1 MGVVRAVAVALVL
14 AGAGA
19 LGPAARAAVEA
30 GPTSQSTGVVPGAIE
45 PQPVNKQLEE
55 EFWARVTAHEE
66 RGAAVVPPA
75 ETWEMRLVPALH
87 AGMVGWCAVL
97 SGSAASSA
105 RCPVSPL
112 EGPRV
117 LYEAWEGGPSATR
130 GYALTAGD
138 VSAVTVN
145 GAHIA
150 VATQP
155 VGGLTV
161 GLGAAVVTIPAPYPW
176 IWPDEIDG
184 VVGGFAESAHGGWG
198 APSLSPSLTLATT
211 SWQAPQAPPAAPCA
225 ISAGGLKG
233 LRRRAGR
240 VVPLVTPLAHIVGRG
255 LLSCADSEY
264 AFARSTLD
272 AAILLDA
279 AEPGVTPVALPNA
292 TPVHRHPG
300 LYSAP
305 GWKGEILGRRI
316 GGAWLLVE
324 GGAGRSQRER
334 LLAHLHARV
343 GS

>member
-1 MGVVRAVAVALVL
+1 MAVVRAVAVALVL

-19 LGPAARAAVEA
+19 FGPAARAAGEA
-30 GPTSQSTGVVPGAIE
+30 GPTGHSTGVAPGAIE
-45 PQPVNKQLEE
+45 PQPVNRQLEE
-55 EFWARVTAHEE
+55 EFVAEVAEHTR

-97 SGSAASSA
+97 RGSAASSA

-130 GYALTAGD
+130 GYALTAGN

-145 GAHIA
+145 GAKMA

-155 VGGLTV
+155 ISGLTV
-161 GLGAAVVTIPAPYPW
+161 SLGAAVVTIPAPYPW

-184 VVGGFAESAHGGWG
+184 VVGGFSESPHSGWG
-198 APSLSPSLTLATT
+198 GPSLSPSLTLATT
-211 SWQAPQAPPAAPCA
+211 SWQAPQAPPPAPCE
-225 ISAGGLKG
+225 ISAGGLRG

-240 VVPLVTPLAHIVGRG
+240 VVPMVTPLDHVAGRG

-264 AFARSTLD
+264 SFAGSTLD

-279 AEPGVTPVALPNA
+279 AEPGVTPVPLPDA

-305 GWKGEILGRRI
+305 GWKGEILGRRS
-316 GGAWLLVE
+316 GGAWLLLE
-324 GGAGRSQRER
+324 GGASTSQRER
-334 LLAHLHARV
+334 VLAHLHARA